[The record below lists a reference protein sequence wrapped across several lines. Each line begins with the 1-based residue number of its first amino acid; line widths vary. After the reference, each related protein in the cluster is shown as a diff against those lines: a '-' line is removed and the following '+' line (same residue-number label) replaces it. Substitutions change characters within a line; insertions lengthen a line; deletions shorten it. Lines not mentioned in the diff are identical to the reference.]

1 MRTPASAQRTLNARR
16 DEYDNASASSMPAGH
31 LSIASLGSLLDQ
43 AKTLPAGASRR
54 QVYEDYGLDEQTM
67 EEMRKWVNSVSVGA
81 GVEVRLVDGEEVREM
96 LVSLID
102 ALLRITFP
110 RDHEATCMSDQVRLS
125 LRG

>member
-1 MRTPASAQRTLNARR
+1 
-16 DEYDNASASSMPAGH
+16 MPAGH

-110 RDHEATCMSDQVRLS
+110 RDHEAICMSDQVRLS